1 MDYGLHIFGE
11 SVPAHYYS
19 LLKILLMLQWK
30 IFDAYFTRQANKKYS
45 TFQYRNKEF
54 FHSFL
59 SFGKEPILDNGLETK
74 VKTII
79 SLEPN
84 YTTFT

>member
-30 IFDAYFTRQANKKYS
+30 IFDPYFSRQAN
-45 TFQYRNKEF
+45 
-54 FHSFL
+54 
-59 SFGKEPILDNGLETK
+59 ILPSSSETK
-74 VKTII
+74 NFSFFSFICEGTHFGQWI
-79 SLEPN
+79 SDQS
-84 YTTFT
+84 